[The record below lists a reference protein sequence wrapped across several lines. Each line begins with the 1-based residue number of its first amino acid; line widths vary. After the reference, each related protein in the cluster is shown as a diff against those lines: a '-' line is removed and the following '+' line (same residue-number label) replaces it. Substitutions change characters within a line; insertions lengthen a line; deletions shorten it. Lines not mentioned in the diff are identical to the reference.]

1 MDLVSIILPYYKKK
15 KFISK
20 TIQSVVNQKFKK
32 FELIII
38 YDDPDKSDLNLI
50 KKICKKDKRI
60 KILVNKLNKGAGYS
74 RNKGINKANGKYIAF
89 LDADDIWHP
98 NKIKFQL
105 NFMKKN
111 KFDITHTS
119 YYIVNS
125 NRKII
130 SKRAAIN
137 LSYDDLMKSCDV
149 GLSTV
154 MINKEILKNNRFA
167 FLKTKED
174 YVLWLRLSKRG
185 FKFYGIN
192 KYFTYWMFLNN
203 SLSSSMFQKLI
214 DGYRVY
220 RIFLKKSFFSSF
232 YHLIILSLNF
242 LKK

>member
-111 KFDITHTS
+111 
-119 YYIVNS
+119 
-125 NRKII
+125 
-130 SKRAAIN
+130 
-137 LSYDDLMKSCDV
+137 
-149 GLSTV
+149 
-154 MINKEILKNNRFA
+154 
-167 FLKTKED
+167 
-174 YVLWLRLSKRG
+174 
-185 FKFYGIN
+185 
-192 KYFTYWMFLNN
+192 
-203 SLSSSMFQKLI
+203 
-214 DGYRVY
+214 
-220 RIFLKKSFFSSF
+220 
-232 YHLIILSLNF
+232 
-242 LKK
+242 

>member
-20 TIQSVVNQKFKK
+20 TIQSVINQKFKK

-74 RNKGINKANGKYIAF
+74 RNKGINQAKGKYIAF

-130 SKRAAIN
+130 SKRAANN
-137 LSYDDLMKSCDV
+137 LTYDDLIKSCDV

-154 MINKEILKNNRFA
+154 MIKKKILKNNGFA

-192 KYFTYWMFLNN
+192 KYYTYWMYLNN
-203 SLSSSMFQKLI
+203 SLSSSIFQKMI

-220 RIFLKKSFFSSF
+220 RIFLKKSFYSSF